1 MKKILLILPLI
12 LGVLQTSIAQ
22 IKWADYSQ
30 SYPNGATNNKT
41 AVALITAVRSE
52 NDAFWITNS
61 NESIKNVL
69 SLDTAFQNFRPKEFV
84 TVSAFD
90 TAKAQF
96 FLHGV
101 NRQNAGDYEFRVL
114 ENLTKT
120 IVPWSKITRFSDP
133 ALQKSSVLPEMAYL
147 GGYSVPLGNKVIV
160 DIRKKGSDIIIGSSV
175 VAWQSIKPVLLDIY
189 TANELNLFLTRL
201 SRPWSVRESRW
212 SKQYPAG
219 QLDPLTQLPK
229 KLSFQST
236 DNNLV
241 FYLRADIYSRK
252 QIEYE
257 VIKDGKVYKKWQQN
271 DFDNCFIW
279 LKNLPPGQYKLKFRY
294 AMQRQNVSE
303 YQFQLKTPWYQ
314 TVVFKIIGGS
324 LIAAFFGFIVFAVLL
339 VRQKQKAGKEL
350 AKKTGL
356 QLELK
361 SIHAQLNPH
370 FVFNALSSIQG
381 LVNKKDL
388 AGANNYL
395 SVFGQLMR
403 NSLVNSGR
411 DQVTLNEECKT
422 LETYLKLEQLRFGFG
437 YEISVNKGI
446 DIFATEIPSLLLQ
459 PLIENAIKHGI
470 SGLHEIGK
478 ITLDFDKISN
488 DMVVIIKDNGN
499 GFDLAANT
507 NGYGLKLTKDRIK
520 LLNQM
525 IKDRVIQLEILT
537 SPGNPTTVAL
547 TFKNWFDEN

>member
-1 MKKILLILPLI
+1 MKKILMILPLI
-12 LGVLQTSIAQ
+12 LGVLQTSYGQ

-30 SYPNGATNNKT
+30 SYPNGTTDNKDV
-41 AVALITAVRSE
+41 VALITAVRSE
-52 NDAFWITNS
+52 NDSFWITNS
-61 NESIKNVL
+61 NESIKNALAVD
-69 SLDTAFQNFRPKEFV
+69 SAFQKSRPANFT

-101 NRQNAGDYEFRVL
+101 NRANAGEYEFRVL

-120 IVPWSKITRFSDP
+120 IVPWSKITLFTDA
-133 ALQKSSVLPEMAYL
+133 ALQRSSVLPEMAYL
-147 GGYSVPLGNKVIV
+147 GGFSVPLGNKVIV
-160 DIRKKGSDIIIGSSV
+160 DVRKKGSGVITSSSV
-175 VAWQSIKPVLLDIY
+175 VWWQQVKPILSDIY
-189 TANELNLFLTRL
+189 TANELNLFLSRL
-201 SRPWSVRESRW
+201 SRPWSVKESRW
-212 SKQYPAG
+212 QKKYPAS

-229 KLSFQST
+229 KLALNPA
-236 DNNLV
+236 DNNLI
-241 FYLRADIYSRK
+241 FYLRAEIYSRK

-257 VIKDGKVYKKWQQN
+257 VIKDNKVYKKWQAN

-294 AMQRQNVSE
+294 SMQPQNVSE
-303 YQFQLKTPWYQ
+303 YEFQLKTPWYQ
-314 TVVFKIIGGS
+314 STVFKITEGS
-324 LIAAFFGFIVFAVLL
+324 LIAAFFGFIIFAILL
-339 VRQKQKAGKEL
+339 IRQKSKAEREL

-381 LVNKKDL
+381 LVNKKDI

-411 DQVTLNEECKT
+411 DQVTLGEEIKT
-422 LETYLKLEQLRFGFG
+422 LETYLKLEQLRFGFE
-437 YEISVNKGI
+437 YEIDVNKGI
-446 DIFATEIPSLLLQ
+446 NTFETEIPSLLLQ
-459 PLIENAIKHGI
+459 PLVENAIKHGI
-470 SGLHEIGK
+470 SGLQKEGK
-478 ITLDFDKISN
+478 ILLGFDRIST
-488 DMVVIIKDNGN
+488 DMVVIIEDNGN
-499 GFDLAANT
+499 GFEQANE
-507 NGYGLKLTKDRIK
+507 NSGYGLKLTRDRIK
-520 LLNQM
+520 LLNQIM
-525 IKDRVIQLEILT
+525 KGQAIQIEILT

-547 TFKNWFDEN
+547 TFKHWFDEN